1 MKVKGILSGLLAVAM
16 VFSLTACSG
25 IMEPKK
31 NDGKK
36 TVGIAMPTKTL
47 ERWNR
52 DGAYLKKKFEDAGY
66 NVELTYSD
74 NKIDQQVK
82 DIESLIA
89 DDVNLLLV
97 ATIDGESMTQVLR
110 DAKDMGIPVIAYDRL
125 IRESDAIDYYVSFD
139 NYKVG
144 QMQGQFVIDK
154 FGLDLKDKSKSY
166 NIEFTAG
173 DPADNNA
180 TYFFNG
186 AYDTLKPYLDA
197 GILKVPSKQTK
208 FDQVATKAW
217 DTATAMTRFQNILG
231 SNYSKGKQLDAVVCS
246 NDATALGV
254 LQAIDSDYAGDNKV
268 LLTGQDAD
276 EANLAK
282 IVDGKQT
289 MTIYKT
295 SANEAEVAIDVGK
308 AILNGEKPDADLI
321 KKANW
326 DFSCKY
332 DTKTYDN
339 GKKVVPSYLLTPVVV
354 TKDNLQKELIDTGY
368 YKLDKK
374 GYPKNAN

>member
-1 MKVKGILSGLLAVAM
+1 MKVKRVLSGLLAGLLL
-16 VFSLTACSG
+16 FSLTACSG
-25 IMEPKK
+25 FGTKK
-31 NDGKK
+31 DDGKK
-36 TVGIAMPTKTL
+36 TVGISMPTKTL

-52 DGAYLKKKFEDAGY
+52 DGDYLKKQFEKAGY

-89 DDVNLLLV
+89 DDVDLLLV
-97 ATIDGESMTQVLR
+97 AAIDGQSLTQVLR
-110 DAKDMGIPVIAYDRL
+110 DAKDMEIPVISYDRL

-144 QMQGQFVIDK
+144 QLQGQFVIDK
-154 FGLDLKDKSKSY
+154 LGLNLDDTSKSY
-166 NIEFTAG
+166 NIEFTAE

-186 AYDTLKPYLDA
+186 AYDTLKPYLKA

-208 FDQVATKAW
+208 FDQVATKSW

-231 SNYSKGKQLDAVVCS
+231 SSYSKGKRLDAVVCS

-254 LQAIDSDYAGDNKV
+254 IQAIESDYAGDNKV
-268 LLTGQDAD
+268 LITGQDAD

-308 AILNGEKPDADLI
+308 AILNGKKPDESLI
-321 KKANW
+321 KSSNW
-326 DFSCKY
+326 NFECKY
-332 DTKTYDN
+332 DTKSYDN

-354 TKDNLQKELIDTGY
+354 TKDNIKKELVDTGY

>member
-1 MKVKGILSGLLAVAM
+1 MKVKRILSGLLAVAM

-197 GILKVPSKQTK
+197 EIMKVHSKQK
-208 FDQVATKAW
+208 
-217 DTATAMTRFQNILG
+217 M
-231 SNYSKGKQLDAVVCS
+231 
-246 NDATALGV
+246 
-254 LQAIDSDYAGDNKV
+254 
-268 LLTGQDAD
+268 
-276 EANLAK
+276 
-282 IVDGKQT
+282 
-289 MTIYKT
+289 
-295 SANEAEVAIDVGK
+295 
-308 AILNGEKPDADLI
+308 
-321 KKANW
+321 
-326 DFSCKY
+326 
-332 DTKTYDN
+332 
-339 GKKVVPSYLLTPVVV
+339 
-354 TKDNLQKELIDTGY
+354 
-368 YKLDKK
+368 
-374 GYPKNAN
+374 